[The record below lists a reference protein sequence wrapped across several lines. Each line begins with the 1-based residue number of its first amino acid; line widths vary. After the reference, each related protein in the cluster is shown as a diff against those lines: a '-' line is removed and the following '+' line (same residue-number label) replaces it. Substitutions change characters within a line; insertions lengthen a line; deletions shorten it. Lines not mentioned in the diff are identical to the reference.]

1 MRCPVRSEDCDV
13 SAKDLF
19 TFAFFYTLFVSSVKV
34 WICLR
39 VMPLTPIHQ
48 KKWILLVEVVS
59 QMNAKQTWWLLIQPG
74 NTFTFHAQIATSV
87 QKDFPPCRRCFAE
100 LVLVGNE

>member
-34 WICLR
+34 WICYR
-39 VMPLTPIHQ
+39 VMPLLCIRVRNTTI
-48 KKWILLVEVVS
+48 EYTVS
-59 QMNAKQTWWLLIQPG
+59 QAKC
-74 NTFTFHAQIATSV
+74 FTQS
-87 QKDFPPCRRCFAE
+87 
-100 LVLVGNE
+100 LYYN